1 MSQEGP
7 EGVKRELGFAH
18 QFSVL
23 GNWDF
28 HSVFYHRE
36 WDGLNATGNGKK
48 KFKDCDWDFKIF
60 CYWKW
65 DFVTNAGPL

>member
-1 MSQEGP
+1 MAINYVSIFRATMSQEGP

-48 KFKDCDWDFKIF
+48 II
-60 CYWKW
+60 
-65 DFVTNAGPL
+65 